1 MIDSLSRIGAI
12 LAKDLLVELRTRQG
26 VFSMTLFSVLSVLLL
41 AFAFEPTR
49 EETMFIGPGLL
60 WIAFAFSG
68 TIGLEHTLAVE
79 RDMGGMEGLLLA
91 PMDRGVIYLAK
102 LIANTIFMY
111 IAEILTLPF
120 FVLFFNVDILP
131 LLPSMLL
138 LNLLGT
144 VGFCSVG
151 TLLVAVTAQT
161 RLKGVIL
168 PVLLFPVVVPV
179 LLAAVEGTSAI
190 FRGDPAATPIK
201 ILIAFD
207 IIFVTASFLTFGYAL
222 ED

>member
-26 VFSMTLFSVLSVLLL
+26 IFTMTLFSVLSVLLL

-68 TIGLEHTLAVE
+68 TIGLEHTLALE

-91 PMDRGVIYLAK
+91 PMDRGVIYIAK
-102 LIANTIFMY
+102 LAANVLFMY

-168 PVLLFPVVVPV
+168 PVLLFPVIVPV
-179 LLAAVEGTSAI
+179 LLAAVEGTGAI
-190 FRGDPAATPIK
+190 FRGDPAGTPIK

-207 IIFVTASFLTFGYAL
+207 IIFVTTSFLTFGYAL